1 MANRYCRQQQYKQ
14 SMEQNAQKPRS
25 RGKMEELFYFVVLLL
40 QDELC
45 RDEFFG
51 QYPKLFLETF
61 RKIGR
66 SIEAYHVTHFINFAT
81 SFFQ

>member
-1 MANRYCRQQQYKQ
+1 
-14 SMEQNAQKPRS
+14 MEQNAQKPRS
-25 RGKMEELFYFVVLLL
+25 RGQDGRIVLFCGSFVAGAG
-40 QDELC
+40 LC

-51 QYPKLFLETF
+51 QYPELFLETF

-66 SIEAYHVTHFINFAT
+66 SIEAYHVTHFINFAI

>member
-14 SMEQNAQKPRS
+14 SMDKTLKNPVSGQDGRIV
-25 RGKMEELFYFVVLLL
+25 LFVVLLL

-51 QYPKLFLETF
+51 QYPKLFWN
-61 RKIGR
+61 I
-66 SIEAYHVTHFINFAT
+66 S
-81 SFFQ
+81 